1 MATACAAR
9 CWPQLPLP
17 FSLLRQY
24 SSRTAGVNA
33 RKPDMKIKL
42 RIVAGLVTSMF
53 ATALLAAPGA
63 HGPNGEHLD
72 GQATTSVGGLARL
85 PDGSVNV
92 PKLAQRRM
100 GVRTLMVK
108 EGEYARSVA
117 LNGRASIDPNA
128 GGRVQAPF
136 AGQIAP
142 GPNGLPV
149 AGQRV
154 IKGQVLARLRPTGAA
169 IERGNQAAQLAE
181 LRANRTLLTKRL
193 ARLKSLE
200 GVVPAK
206 EMEAAQAELSSTIG
220 QERAVASSIS
230 GVEAILAP
238 ASGMIASASVLNG
251 QIVESRDVLF
261 EIVDPQ
267 RMVIEALSTDAGIAR
282 KISTATLVD
291 VPDAELTLLGGGRT
305 LRDGAVPINFRAR
318 GRSLDLAVGQPV
330 TVLARLDTKVKG
342 IALPAAALARNPANE
357 TVVWI
362 KSGAQRFIALPV
374 EATALDARTVIV
386 TRGLSPDNRVV
397 VVGTSLINQIR

>member
-1 MATACAAR
+1 MKMTQRLIAGLIAGLFAS
-9 CWPQLPLP
+9 
-17 FSLLRQY
+17 SLLA
-24 SSRTAGVNA
+24 S
-33 RKPDMKIKL
+33 
-42 RIVAGLVTSMF
+42 
-53 ATALLAAPGA
+53 PGA

-72 GQATTSVGGLARL
+72 GQATATAGGLARL

-108 EGEYARSVA
+108 EGEFSRTVQ

-154 IKGQVLARLRPTGAA
+154 VKGQVLARLRPTGAA
-169 IERGNQAAQLAE
+169 IERGNQAAELAE
-181 LRANRTLLTKRL
+181 LRANRALLAKRVE
-193 ARLKSLE
+193 RLKSLE

-206 EMEAAQAELSSTIG
+206 EIEAAQAELTATIG
-220 QERAVASSIS
+220 RERAVAGSIS
-230 GVEAILAP
+230 GVETIVAP
-238 ASGMIASASVLNG
+238 ASGIIASASVLNG
-251 QIVESRDVLF
+251 QMVESRDVLF

-267 RMVIEALSTDAGIAR
+267 RMVIEALSADAGIAR
-282 KISTATLVD
+282 KISAATLVN
-291 VPDAELTLLGGGRT
+291 VPDVELTLLGGART

-318 GRSLDLAVGQPV
+318 SATLDLAVGQPV
-330 TVLARLDTKVKG
+330 TVLAKLDTKVKG
-342 IALPAAALARNPANE
+342 IALPAAALARNQANE

-374 EATALDARTVIV
+374 EATALDAGTVVV
-386 TRGLSPDNRVV
+386 TKGLSADNRVV
-397 VVGTSLINQIR
+397 VSGTSLINQIR

>member
-1 MATACAAR
+1 
-9 CWPQLPLP
+9 
-17 FSLLRQY
+17 
-24 SSRTAGVNA
+24 
-33 RKPDMKIKL
+33 MKIIQ
-42 RIVAGLVTSMF
+42 RIVASLVAGMF
-53 ATALLAAPGA
+53 ATSLLAAPGA

-72 GQATTSVGGLARL
+72 GQATASVGGLARL

-100 GVRTLMVK
+100 GIRTLMVK
-108 EGEYARSVA
+108 EGEFARSVA

-154 IKGQVLARLRPTGAA
+154 VKGQVLARLRPTGAA
-169 IERGNQAAQLAE
+169 IERGNQAAELAE
-181 LRANRTLLTKRL
+181 LRANRSLLAKRV
-193 ARLKSLE
+193 ARLQSLE

-206 EMEAAQAELSSTIG
+206 EIEAAQAELTGTIG
-220 QERAVASSIS
+220 QERAVARSIS
-230 GVEAILAP
+230 GSEVIVAP
-238 ASGMIASASVLNG
+238 AGGLIASASVLNG

-267 RMVIEALSTDAGIAR
+267 RMVIEALSTDAGVAR
-282 KISTATLVD
+282 KISSATLVD
-291 VPDAELTLLGGGRT
+291 VPDVELTLLGGGRI

-318 GRSLDLAVGQPV
+318 GRNLDLAVGQPV

-374 EATALDARTVIV
+374 EATALDAGTVIV
-386 TRGLSPDNRVV
+386 TKGLTPDNL
-397 VVGTSLINQIR
+397 SLIHI

>member
-1 MATACAAR
+1 MNMT
-9 CWPQLPLP
+9 Q
-17 FSLLRQY
+17 
-24 SSRTAGVNA
+24 
-33 RKPDMKIKL
+33 
-42 RIVAGLVTSMF
+42 RIVASLIAGMFSTSLF
-53 ATALLAAPGA
+53 AAPGA

-72 GQATTSVGGLARL
+72 GQATASVGGLARL

-108 EGEYARSVA
+108 EGEFARSVA

-136 AGQIAP
+136 SGQIAP

-154 IKGQVLARLRPTGAA
+154 VKGQVLARLRPTGAA
-169 IERGNQAAQLAE
+169 IERGNQAAELAE
-181 LRANRTLLTKRL
+181 LRANRTLLAKRV
-193 ARLKSLE
+193 ARLQSLE

-206 EMEAAQAELSSTIG
+206 EIEAAQAELTSTIG
-220 QERAVASSIS
+220 QERAVARSIS
-230 GVEAILAP
+230 GVEAIVAP
-238 ASGMIASASVLNG
+238 ANGIIASASVLNG

-267 RMVIEALSTDAGIAR
+267 RMVIEALSTDASIAR
-282 KISTATLVD
+282 KISSATLVD
-291 VPDAELTLLGGGRT
+291 VPDVELTLLGGGRT
-305 LRDGAVPINFRAR
+305 LRDGAVPISFRAH
-318 GRSLDLAVGQPV
+318 GTNLDLAVGQPV

-342 IALPAAALARNPANE
+342 ISLPAEALARNPANE

-374 EATALDARTVIV
+374 EATALDAGTVIV
-386 TRGLSPDNRVV
+386 TKGLTPDNRVV

>member
-1 MATACAAR
+1 MTITQR
-9 CWPQLPLP
+9 
-17 FSLLRQY
+17 
-24 SSRTAGVNA
+24 
-33 RKPDMKIKL
+33 MI
-42 RIVAGLVTSMF
+42 AGLSAGLF
-53 ATALLAAPGA
+53 ATFVLAAPGA

-72 GQATTSVGGLARL
+72 GQSTASAGGLARL

-108 EGEYARSVA
+108 EGEYARTVQ
-117 LNGRASIDPNA
+117 LNGRAGIDPNA

-154 IKGQVLARLRPTGAA
+154 VKGQMLARLQPVGGA
-169 IERGNQAAQLAE
+169 IERGNQAAQLAA
-181 LRANRTLLTKRL
+181 LRANRALLEKRVE
-193 ARLKSLE
+193 RLTSLE
-200 GVVPAK
+200 GVVPAR
-206 EMEAAQAELSSTIG
+206 EIEAARAELAATVG
-220 QERAVASSIS
+220 QERAVARSI
-230 GVEAILAP
+230 GGAEAIVAP
-238 ASGMIASASVLNG
+238 AGGVIASAAVLNG

-267 RMVIEALSTDAGIAR
+267 RMVIEAMSPDVAIAR
-282 KISTATLVD
+282 KIRAATLAGMPD
-291 VPDAELTLLGGGRT
+291 VELTLLGGARA
-305 LRDGAVPINFRAR
+305 LRAGAVPINFRAR
-318 GRSLDLAVGQPV
+318 GTALDLAVGQPV
-330 TVLARLDTKVKG
+330 TVLARLDTTVKG

-374 EATALDARTVIV
+374 EATALDARTVVV
-386 TRGLSPDNRVV
+386 TKGLSPDNRVV
-397 VVGTSLINQIR
+397 VTGTSLINQIR

>member
-1 MATACAAR
+1 M
-9 CWPQLPLP
+9 
-17 FSLLRQY
+17 
-24 SSRTAGVNA
+24 
-33 RKPDMKIKL
+33 MKITQQV
-42 RIVAGLVTSMF
+42 VAGLIGAMFMTS
-53 ATALLAAPGA
+53 LLASPGA

-72 GQATTSVGGLARL
+72 GQATASAGALARL

-92 PKLAQRRM
+92 PKSAQRRM
-100 GVRTLMVK
+100 GVRTLMAI
-108 EGEYARSVA
+108 EGEYARTVA
-117 LNGRASIDPNA
+117 LNGKVSIDPNA
-128 GGRVQAPF
+128 GGRVQAPY

-154 IKGQVLARLRPTGAA
+154 VKGQVLARLRPTGAA

-181 LRANRTLLTKRL
+181 LRANRGLLAKRVE
-193 ARLKSLE
+193 RLTSLE

-206 EMEAAQAELSSTIG
+206 EIEAAQAELTATIG
-220 QERAVASSIS
+220 RERAVAGSIS
-230 GVEAILAP
+230 GSEAIVAP
-238 ASGMIASASVLNG
+238 SSGVIASASVLNG

-267 RMVIEALSTDAGIAR
+267 RMMIEALSTDAGIAR
-282 KISTATLVD
+282 RISAATLADLPD
-291 VPDAELTLLGGGRT
+291 VELTLLGGGRS
-305 LRDGAVPINFRAR
+305 LRDGAVPIHFRAR
-318 GRSLDLAVGQPV
+318 GKNLDLAVGQPV
-330 TVLARLDTKVKG
+330 TVLAKLDTKVKG

-386 TRGLSPDNRVV
+386 TKGLPPDNRVV

>member
-1 MATACAAR
+1 MTISHRIIACVLAGTFAT
-9 CWPQLPLP
+9 
-17 FSLLRQY
+17 SLL
-24 SSRTAGVNA
+24 
-33 RKPDMKIKL
+33 
-42 RIVAGLVTSMF
+42 TS
-53 ATALLAAPGA
+53 PGA

-72 GQATTSVGGLARL
+72 GQATATVDGLARL

-108 EGEYARSVA
+108 EGQYARTVT

-154 IKGQVLARLRPTGAA
+154 VKGQVLARLRPTGGA
-169 IERGNQAAQLAE
+169 IERGNQAAQLAA
-181 LRANRTLLTKRL
+181 LRANRSLLEKRVQ
-193 ARLKSLE
+193 RLESLE

-206 EMEAAQAELSSTIG
+206 DIEAARAELKGTIG
-220 QERAVASSIS
+220 QERAVAGSI
-230 GVEAILAP
+230 GGTEAIVAP
-238 ASGMIASASVLNG
+238 ASGIIASASVLSG

-267 RMVIEALSTDAGIAR
+267 RMVIEALSTDASIAR

-291 VPDAELTLLGGGRT
+291 VPDVKLTLLGGGRS

-318 GRSLDLAVGQPV
+318 GAALDLAVGQPV
-330 TVLARLDTKVKG
+330 TVLARLDTTVKG

-362 KSGAQRFIALPV
+362 KSGAQRFIALRV
-374 EATALDARTVIV
+374 EATAIDARTVIV

-397 VVGTSLINQIR
+397 VIGTSLINQIR

>member
-1 MATACAAR
+1 MKTTQRLLAGLIAGLFAS
-9 CWPQLPLP
+9 
-17 FSLLRQY
+17 SLLA
-24 SSRTAGVNA
+24 S
-33 RKPDMKIKL
+33 
-42 RIVAGLVTSMF
+42 
-53 ATALLAAPGA
+53 PGA

-72 GQATTSVGGLARL
+72 GHATATVGGLARL

-108 EGEYARSVA
+108 QGEFARSVT

-142 GPNGLPV
+142 GPKGLPV

-154 IKGQVLARLRPTGAA
+154 VKGQVLARLSPTGGA

-181 LRANRTLLTKRL
+181 LRANRTLLEKRVR
-193 ARLKSLE
+193 RLESLE

-206 EMEAAQAELSSTIG
+206 EVEAARAELTGTIG
-220 QERAVASSIS
+220 QERAVAGSIS
-230 GVEAILAP
+230 GVQTIVAP
-238 ASGMIASASVLNG
+238 ASGVIASASVLNG

-267 RMVIEALSTDAGIAR
+267 RMLIEALSSDASIAR
-282 KISTATLVD
+282 KISGATLLE
-291 VPDAELTLLGGGRT
+291 VPDVELALLGGGRS

-318 GRSLDLAVGQPV
+318 GAALDLAVGQPV
-330 TVLARLDTKVKG
+330 TVLAKLDTSIKG
-342 IALPAAALARNPANE
+342 IALPASALARNPANE

-362 KSGAQRFIALPV
+362 KSGAERFIALPV
-374 EATALDARTVIV
+374 EVSVLDARTVVV

-397 VVGTSLINQIR
+397 VSGTSLINQIR

>member
-1 MATACAAR
+1 MKLTR
-9 CWPQLPLP
+9 RLI
-17 FSLLRQY
+17 
-24 SSRTAGVNA
+24 AG
-33 RKPDMKIKL
+33 L
-42 RIVAGLVTSMF
+42 VAGLVAGVF
-53 ATALLAAPGA
+53 AGTLLAAPGA

-72 GQATTSVGGLARL
+72 AQASATAGGLARL

-100 GVRTLMVK
+100 GIRTLMVK
-108 EGEYARSVA
+108 EGEYARTVE

-136 AGQIAP
+136 AGQILP
-142 GPNGLPV
+142 GAKGLPF

-154 IKGQVLARLRPTGAA
+154 VKGQVLARLRPTGPA
-169 IERGNQAAQLAE
+169 IERGNQAARLAE
-181 LRANRTLLTKRL
+181 LRAHRALLVKRVE
-193 ARLKSLE
+193 RLKSLE

-206 EMEAAQAELSSTIG
+206 EIEAAQAELAAAIG
-220 QERAVASSIS
+220 QERAVARSIG
-230 GVEAILAP
+230 GVEAIVAP
-238 ASGMIASASVLNG
+238 ASGVIASASVLNG

-267 RMVIEALSTDAGIAR
+267 RMVIEAWSPDTAIAR
-282 KISTATLVD
+282 KISAATLAD
-291 VPDAELTLLGGGRT
+291 VPDVELTLLGGGRT
-305 LRDGAVPINFRAR
+305 LREGAVPINFRAR
-318 GRSLDLAVGQPV
+318 GPALDLAVGQAV

-386 TRGLSPDNRVV
+386 TKGLSPDNRVV
-397 VVGTSLINQIR
+397 VAGTSLINQIR

>member
-1 MATACAAR
+1 MKMTR
-9 CWPQLPLP
+9 H
-17 FSLLRQY
+17 LL
-24 SSRTAGVNA
+24 AG
-33 RKPDMKIKL
+33 L
-42 RIVAGLVTSMF
+42 VAGLF
-53 ATALLAAPGA
+53 ASSLLASPGA

-72 GQATTSVGGLARL
+72 GQATATAGGLARL

-108 EGEYARSVA
+108 EGEFSRIVQ

-136 AGQIAP
+136 SGQIAP

-154 IKGQVLARLRPTGAA
+154 VKGQVLARLRPTGAA

-181 LRANRTLLTKRL
+181 LRANRALLEKRVE
-193 ARLKSLE
+193 RLKSLE

-206 EMEAAQAELSSTIG
+206 EVEAAQAELTATIG
-220 QERAVASSIS
+220 RERAVAGSIS
-230 GVEAILAP
+230 GSEPIVAP
-238 ASGMIASASVLNG
+238 ASGIIANASVLNG

-267 RMVIEALSTDAGIAR
+267 RMIVEALSSDATIAR
-282 KISTATLVD
+282 KISAATLAD
-291 VPDAELTLLGGGRT
+291 VPDVELTLLGGART

-318 GRSLDLAVGQPV
+318 ALAGNPALDLAVGQPV
-330 TVLARLDTKVKG
+330 TVLARLDTKIKG

-374 EATALDARTVIV
+374 EATPLDARTVIV
-386 TRGLSPDNRVV
+386 TKGLSPDNRVV